1 MRYRTGFTT
10 TVAESVGFHPSTK
23 GIPFQGLTPFLL
35 NWTSFHQRCEVLQSY
50 TATTMAVSNT
60 TNTNDMIFM
69 DNIMNISYWEQIL
82 AALFLS
88 LVTITGLVGNSM
100 IILAVAFSIKLHT
113 ATNAFVTSLSI
124 ADLLTCFT
132 LIWYTI
138 STLGKGE
145 WPISGTY
152 WICQGTGFM
161 IYACIGTSMWTL
173 GLIAVN
179 RLVLIIKPAWYNK
192 IFTSWKLVVL
202 VTIPWVIP
210 EVFLLIMNSAGYV
223 HFGYNKSTLSC
234 AVITHTLE
242 SAVAQNLVG
251 LFLPLIAMIVSYIC
265 IYVYVTKRFKAHQHS
280 LAKHSDT
287 CMTDIS
293 TSVSTN
299 DLTLEQPMTLKHK
312 ITRRRRQ
319 QVYRQ
324 QIEVTKNLFL
334 VVCGFFAC
342 FLPYFILQLIHIGVN
357 VEHFIFY
364 TKFGPLASSAINFFI
379 YASKHPDFKVVM
391 RHRMRCSYADIP
403 QPSRLLKYIV
413 SRRN

>member
-1 MRYRTGFTT
+1 MD
-10 TVAESVGFHPSTK
+10 V
-23 GIPFQGLTPFLL
+23 
-35 NWTSFHQRCEVLQSY
+35 NN
-50 TATTMAVSNT
+50 ATDTNNT
-60 TNTNDMIFM
+60 IFVDNT
-69 DNIMNISYWEQIL
+69 ISYWEQIL
-82 AALFLS
+82 KAVLLS

-100 IILAVAFSIKLHT
+100 VILAVAFSTKLHT

-132 LIWYTI
+132 LVWYII
-138 STLGKGE
+138 SALSKGE

-179 RLVLIIKPAWYNK
+179 RLVLIIKPLWYSK

-210 EVFLLIMNSAGYV
+210 EVFLIIMNAAGYAD
-223 HFGYNKSTLSC
+223 FGYNKSTLSC
-234 AVITHTLE
+234 ALITRTLW
-242 SAVAQNLVG
+242 SALAINMVG
-251 LFLPLIAMIVSYIC
+251 IFLPLVAIIVSYVC
-265 IYVYVTKRFKAHQHS
+265 IFIQIKTHFKGQQKS
-280 LAKHSDT
+280 LAKHSDI

-299 DLTLEQPMTLKHK
+299 DLTMEQPMTLKHA

-342 FLPYFILQLIHIGVN
+342 FHSYFILQLIRGSVN
-357 VEHFIFY
+357 VEHVIFY
-364 TKFGPLASSAINFFI
+364 AKLGPSANSAINFFI
-379 YASKHPDFKVVM
+379 YASKHPDFKVVLRLM
-391 RHRMRCSYADIP
+391 MRCSYADIP
-403 QPSRLLKYIV
+403 QPSRLLKYL
-413 SRRN
+413 SRRS